1 MQALFIIITEPDTLQ
16 DILTGLLEEGVTRA
30 TIMESQGMGGV
41 VMDRLS
47 IFAGFRDLWSGN
59 LGYGHTLV
67 SVVEDD
73 QVDDIVRSLQDI
85 LADGEDAG
93 RAVLFTMP
101 VSRFE
106 RLKG

>member
-1 MQALFIIITEPDTLQ
+1 MQALFIIITEPDMLQ

-30 TIMESQGMGGV
+30 TIVESQGMGGV
-41 VMDRLS
+41 VMDRMS

-59 LGYGHTLV
+59 LGYGHTLF
-67 SVVEDD
+67 SVVEDN
-73 QVDDIVRSLQDI
+73 QVDGIVRSLQDI
-85 LADGEDAG
+85 LADGESEG
-93 RAVLFTMP
+93 RGVLFTMP